1 MSDELKPCPFC
12 GGEAKEKGARTNLSG
27 LICETDGA
35 TQESVAKAVGCC
47 KQTIA
52 ALEMHPVTTVREKT
66 IRAVAGYFG
75 VTTDYITGRSKSFK
89 PHVVCTKC
97 GAMAKTAELWNA
109 RAAVTDEQFSL
120 AVHDGEAWQRVREC
134 KMLEV
139 QTGDKT
145 DYWDA
150 VEIIWHCQSCHE
162 ERAVYGFGE
171 DGGVWAEKPKFC
183 PNCGAKVVG

>member
-1 MSDELKPCPFC
+1 MSNELKPCPFC

-75 VTTDYITGRSKSFK
+75 VSTDYLTGRSKSFT
-89 PHVVCTKC
+89 PHVACTKC
-97 GAMAKTAELWNA
+97 GAMAKTAELWNT
-109 RAAVTDEQFSL
+109 RAAVTDEQFAR
-120 AVHDGEAWQRVREC
+120 AVHDGLAWQVVRTCRNIGFE
-134 KMLEV
+134 
-139 QTGDKT
+139 TGDDFKCS
-145 DYWDA
+145 A
-150 VEIIWHCQSCHE
+150 C
-162 ERAVYGFGE
+162 GE
-171 DGGVWAEKPKFC
+171 AYNESDDMAMPASRIDWCFS
-183 PNCGAKVVG
+183 CGAKVVG

>member
-75 VTTDYITGRSKSFK
+75 VSTDYLTGRSKSFT
-89 PHVVCTKC
+89 PHVACTKC

-109 RAAVTDEQFSL
+109 RSAVTDGQFAT
-120 AVHDGEAWQRVREC
+120 AVHDGEAWQAVREC
-134 KMLEV
+134 EMIEMPTGEKAAYSDTDEV
-139 QTGDKT
+139 
-145 DYWDA
+145 
-150 VEIIWHCQSCHE
+150 IWHCRFCHA
-162 ERAVYGFGE
+162 ERAVYAFGE
-171 DGGVWAEKPKFC
+171 DGDVRAEQPKYC
-183 PNCGAKVVG
+183 PSCGAKVVG

>member
-75 VTTDYITGRSKSFK
+75 VSTDYLTGRSKSFT
-89 PHVVCTKC
+89 PHV
-97 GAMAKTAELWNA
+97 A
-109 RAAVTDEQFSL
+109 
-120 AVHDGEAWQRVREC
+120 
-134 KMLEV
+134 
-139 QTGDKT
+139 
-145 DYWDA
+145 
-150 VEIIWHCQSCHE
+150 
-162 ERAVYGFGE
+162 
-171 DGGVWAEKPKFC
+171 
-183 PNCGAKVVG
+183 

>member
-12 GGEAKEKGARTNLSG
+12 GGEAKAFYCEESGTFDVQCQQCGAIPFIGSRTSEKKTMA
-27 LICETDGA
+27 D
-35 TQESVAKAVGCC
+35 V
-47 KQTIA
+47 IA
-52 ALEMHPVTTVREKT
+52 A
-66 IRAVAGYFG
+66 
-75 VTTDYITGRSKSFK
+75 
-89 PHVVCTKC
+89 
-97 GAMAKTAELWNA
+97 WNA
-109 RAAVTDEQFSL
+109 RAAVTDEQFST
-120 AVHDGEAWQRVREC
+120 AVHDGEAWQPVREC
-134 KMLEV
+134 EMLEV

-183 PNCGAKVVG
+183 PNCGAKVVSE